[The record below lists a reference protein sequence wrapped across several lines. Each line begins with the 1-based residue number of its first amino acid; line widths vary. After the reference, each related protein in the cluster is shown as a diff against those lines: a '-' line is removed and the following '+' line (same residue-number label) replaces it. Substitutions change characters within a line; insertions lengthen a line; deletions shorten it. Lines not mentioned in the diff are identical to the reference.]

1 MDILSQSPAT
11 FALLAANIIASL
23 IAFSQQDFFVGN
35 SFWIQPIRQGRQWH
49 RMLTSGFLHV
59 NMTHLFV
66 NMITLYFFGP
76 TLEYIFGTINFLLL
90 YFVSLLGGSVWMY
103 IEKRND
109 PDYRAVGASGAISG
123 LMLAVALLF
132 PFATIY
138 LMFAIPIWAGV
149 YGALFIII
157 SFILSGRDNAMI
169 AHGAHL
175 GGAVAGLVITL
186 LLKPE
191 SLGNLL
197 QQISERL
204 G

>member
-1 MDILSQSPAT
+1 
-11 FALLAANIIASL
+11 
-23 IAFSQQDFFVGN
+23 
-35 SFWIQPIRQGRQWH
+35 
-49 RMLTSGFLHV
+49 
-59 NMTHLFV
+59 
-66 NMITLYFFGP
+66 
-76 TLEYIFGTINFLLL
+76 
-90 YFVSLLGGSVWMY
+90 
-103 IEKRND
+103 
-109 PDYRAVGASGAISG
+109 
-123 LMLAVALLF
+123 MLAVALLF